1 LPRGGGGGGGAYNSG
16 KFKSD
21 KLADLAGR
29 GEGENFRETGR
40 HGAQMQSLAELVLL
54 IISIGYGTKKS
65 SLTGWAWWK
74 LRKVG
79 PAAKSLGLSQV

>member
-1 LPRGGGGGGGAYNSG
+1 
-16 KFKSD
+16 
-21 KLADLAGR
+21 
-29 GEGENFRETGR
+29 
-40 HGAQMQSLAELVLL
+40 MQSLAELVLL